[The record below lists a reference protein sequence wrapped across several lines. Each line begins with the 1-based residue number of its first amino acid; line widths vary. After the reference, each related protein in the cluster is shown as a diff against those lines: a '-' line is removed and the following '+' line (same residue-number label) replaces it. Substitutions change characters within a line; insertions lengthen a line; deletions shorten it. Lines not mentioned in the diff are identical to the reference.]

1 MTAPIIYRTGID
13 PAWIDYNDHLRDA
26 YYGLIVSLAVD
37 GLMHR
42 LGLDDAYREQTR
54 NTLFTLELHMH
65 FLREVKGSET
75 LEVSVRILGLDRK
88 RLHAAFDLRC
98 AGRPEIVATA
108 ETMLLHV
115 HQGATP
121 GATPFPPEI
130 FTQLSAFAESSRA
143 QSMQAAGDVP
153 PGSRRI
159 ELRSPSA

>member
-1 MTAPIIYRTGID
+1 MIAPIIYRTGID
-13 PAWIDYNDHLRDA
+13 PAWIDYNEHLRDA

-37 GLMHR
+37 ALMDR
-42 LGLDDAYREQTR
+42 LGLDEAYRKQTN

-65 FLREVKGSET
+65 FLREVKGSER

-98 AGRPEIVATA
+98 AGHPEVVATA

-121 GATPFPPEI
+121 GATPFPSEI
-130 FTQLSAFAESSRA
+130 FAQLSAFAESSRA
-143 QSMQAAGDVP
+143 QSTQVASAVP

-159 ELRSPSA
+159 ELRSPSS

>member
-1 MTAPIIYRTGID
+1 MTAAPIYRTAIE

-26 YYGLIVSLAVD
+26 YYGLVVSLAVD
-37 GLMHR
+37 ALMHQS
-42 LGLDDAYREQTR
+42 GLDEAYRERTG

-98 AGRPEIVATA
+98 AGRPEVVATA

-115 HQGATP
+115 HQGANP
-121 GATPFPPEI
+121 AAAPFPPEI
-130 FTQLSAFAESSRA
+130 FTQLTALAASSRA
-143 QSMQAAGDVP
+143 ADSQAAGTVP
-153 PGSRRI
+153 PGSRRM
-159 ELRSPSA
+159 ELRSPST